1 MASTSTTGSSLSVN
15 IINETGTITVAKP
28 AINSIEHRDGRTYFY
43 TLFKPDGSEQAFEL
57 KAGESQSF
65 GPNLAPGVYNVQ
77 SVRDSNLGFQISYSD
92 SCMVSVLKGG
102 APSTVKVTNHFTKAL
117 GGYYVVHE
125 YYPNRASV
133 GVANDMQERSHIFA
147 RGGKQLDDTQYT
159 DKDVELI
166 LNGPSGQEYI
176 YCDTVYGTTSGGRKT
191 EEVKAPSLNLANG
204 IYGVNED
211 VYNLKPDVQRINN
224 NPYIIG
230 SDANNAKQNS
240 EDVPVDTNITYAV
253 DESMK
258 YVIALPDD
266 KDQQIIILRYY
277 QAPPKQ
283 GKYKVVHAYFLRT
296 SQGDIREGFSPIET
310 VDKLPLDGT
319 HYDVNSV
326 ARRPEHEWQ
335 GQKYNYTYFQGLYG
349 RIVNE
354 SEVEKILADATL
366 SGKPVDEAT
375 LRYGYQPDSTK
386 QWVVAT
392 EKGEQVII
400 LRYYRTLPEVGGYKY
415 VHEYYLRK
423 ADGSVELEGK
433 SGIGLVDK
441 LALNDVKY
449 TVGNVAKQPVFGA
462 FTYRYEEAAYG
473 EMTGDNAYAPVGDME
488 WVNATPEGDQVIILR
503 YYREGVEPPPGPS
516 PGPSPGPRPEPEPG
530 DNSEPEE
537 PDTEQPEEP
546 KVTEPEEPK
555 VTKPEEPQVETPVEE
570 PEQQKPELPNP
581 NDQGG
586 PNKVTFEGKT
596 YVKVWDE
603 ELDEWVYLPEE
614 EVPLFGQEVPQTGDE
629 SKLWLW
635 GLLSLAALAGLAFV
649 LLKKPG
655 QKQD

>member
-1 MASTSTTGSSLSVN
+1 M
-15 IINETGTITVAKP
+15 
-28 AINSIEHRDGRTYFY
+28 
-43 TLFKPDGSEQAFEL
+43 
-57 KAGESQSF
+57 
-65 GPNLAPGVYNVQ
+65 
-77 SVRDSNLGFQISYSD
+77 
-92 SCMVSVLKGG
+92 
-102 APSTVKVTNHFTKAL
+102 
-117 GGYYVVHE
+117 
-125 YYPNRASV
+125 
-133 GVANDMQERSHIFA
+133 
-147 RGGKQLDDTQYT
+147 
-159 DKDVELI
+159 
-166 LNGPSGQEYI
+166 
-176 YCDTVYGTTSGGRKT
+176 
-191 EEVKAPSLNLANG
+191 
-204 IYGVNED
+204 
-211 VYNLKPDVQRINN
+211 
-224 NPYIIG
+224 
-230 SDANNAKQNS
+230 
-240 EDVPVDTNITYAV
+240 
-253 DESMK
+253 
-258 YVIALPDD
+258 
-266 KDQQIIILRYY
+266 
-277 QAPPKQ
+277 
-283 GKYKVVHAYFLRT
+283 
-296 SQGDIREGFSPIET
+296 
-310 VDKLPLDGT
+310 
-319 HYDVNSV
+319 
-326 ARRPEHEWQ
+326 
-335 GQKYNYTYFQGLYG
+335 
-349 RIVNE
+349 NE

-392 EKGEQVII
+392 EKGDQVII

-433 SGIGLVDK
+433 SGIGLVGK

-516 PGPSPGPRPEPEPG
+516 PGPGPSPDPRPEPEPG

-555 VTKPEEPQVETPVEE
+555 VTEPEEPQVETPVEE

-581 NDQGG
+581 NDQGS
-586 PNKVTFEGKT
+586 PNKIIFEGKT

-603 ELDEWVYLPEE
+603 ELEEWVYLPEE
-614 EVPLFGQEVPQTGDE
+614 EVPLSGQEVPQTGDE